1 MTDKLNLPAL
11 REAVAKMQLDYP
23 VVYDAA
29 EMRDGLGFVIV
40 DADDGIQHE
49 AYGEGIA
56 TLLNAAPALL
66 DEVEAARAENAA
78 LKANVDDDTAIVSRA
93 RDICHRHGYVVDA
106 EHEGW
111 TTCALRSLEAE
122 VAAAR
127 KVLETAIELP
137 GYCAYAVIGVDA
149 AAWQAWQAR
158 AGKEQA

>member
-66 DEVEAARAENAA
+66 DEVEAARAVLDGRVDLGEMV
-78 LKANVDDDTAIVSRA
+78 NVTITPDDDEVLLCVSR
-93 RDICHRHGYVVDA
+93 
-106 EHEGW
+106 
-111 TTCALRSLEAE
+111 
-122 VAAAR
+122 
-127 KVLETAIELP
+127 
-137 GYCAYAVIGVDA
+137 